1 MKDGGKKI
9 KPMEKGDLYML
20 MEMYMMEIGLMIKLM
35 VLVYTAI

>member
-9 KPMEKGDLYML
+9 KPMEKGDLYMQ